1 MEKAERFALLLYW
14 YFMLVRERDAKLMI
28 LSFFSVLTSV
38 HFVLLAKVTA
48 FAGASLANMFFSWSS
63 TDFSAEDSI
72 RTVLNEIAGAIP
84 GHIAPTWLN
93 WIIMRYS
100 FTWTGGYLF
109 QMNSFITQLLNMKW
123 LNRVMR
129 GGYVD
134 CTDAILGLA
143 RD

>member
-14 YFMLVRERDAKLMI
+14 YFMLVSQRSSNGFVSSI
-28 LSFFSVLTSV
+28 GLSALISIFWFC
-38 HFVLLAKVTA
+38 FAKVTA
-48 FAGASLANMFFSWSS
+48 FAGASLANMFFSWLSA
-63 TDFSAEDSI
+63 DFSAEDSI
-72 RTVLNEIAGAIP
+72 RSVLNEIAGALP

-109 QMNSFITQLLNMKW
+109 QMNAFITRVLNLKW
-123 LNRVMR
+123 LNRIMR

-134 CTDAILGLA
+134 D
-143 RD
+143 